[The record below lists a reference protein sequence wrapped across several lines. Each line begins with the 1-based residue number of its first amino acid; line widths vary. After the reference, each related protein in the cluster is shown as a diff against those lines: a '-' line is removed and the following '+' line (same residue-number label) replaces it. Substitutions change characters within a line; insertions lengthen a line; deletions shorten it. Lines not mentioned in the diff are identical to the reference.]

1 MEDSAKLIYTW
12 NDTVPREEEF
22 PMPVVKLD
30 GVDIPVPTG
39 LGFSGQLGS
48 GVWAALLGT
57 ATMAALAYLA
67 YRRRR
72 YDGTR

>member
-1 MEDSAKLIYTW
+1 
-12 NDTVPREEEF
+12 
-22 PMPVVKLD
+22 MPVVKLD